1 MKKHNEF
8 IENLKVGDLIA
19 FRMYE
24 NDAKMYSGKVT
35 RIGETRIEVQ
45 TKNGQKH
52 FVDKVLVQWVNN
64 IVFWP
69 KFVMCAFKG
78 IDIVEEDEGRVN
90 EESIENEE
98 LDEWGIDEN
107 EGDR

>member
-35 RIGETRIEVQ
+35 RIGAARIEVQ

-64 IVFWP
+64 KGFWP
-69 KFVMCAFKG
+69 KFVMSAFKG
-78 IDIVEEDEGRVN
+78 IDIVEEDEGRAN
-90 EESIENEE
+90 EEKLENEE
-98 LDEWGIDEN
+98 LDEWGIEEN